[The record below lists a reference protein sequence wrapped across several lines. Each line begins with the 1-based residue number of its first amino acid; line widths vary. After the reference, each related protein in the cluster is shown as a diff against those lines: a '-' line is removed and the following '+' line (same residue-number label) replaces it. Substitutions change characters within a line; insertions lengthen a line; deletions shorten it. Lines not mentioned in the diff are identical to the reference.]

1 MAKYIFTLPQLRG
14 SHSSYLRPTG
24 GGDERVAWSWSNDT
38 MSVADN
44 RAERQAEPIHGAK
57 NETSFVESFE
67 KFSVLRES
75 VFVVTG
81 YFESRTLSG

>member
-1 MAKYIFTLPQLRG
+1 
-14 SHSSYLRPTG
+14 
-24 GGDERVAWSWSNDT
+24 